1 MTTDFRPFAKA
12 IRANFDELS
21 KRELYT
27 VNISGDELW
36 DFYLD
41 SFPAGTNEMFR
52 QRREYDCSCCKNFM
66 RNVANVVAIVD
77 NQLVSVWDIADA
89 GHPFNVVC
97 EALSEKVKSL
107 GVSNVFRTKENSFG
121 AEMTREFGDGTNINW
136 NHFNTKIASKHICAE
151 VATIKGKKATA
162 AQVFRRALE
171 ELDNRAVT
179 TVQELIKDD
188 LLYRGMEHKAAVDA
202 FAKVQREYNKLN
214 SDEARSIFIWAN
226 IDSFVAGFRN
236 TVIGTLVQDL
246 TEGKDL
252 EKAVSSF
259 ETKMA
264 GDNYKRSKT
273 LITPSMIKD
282 AMKTIEALNLETAL
296 ERRFARI
303 GDVTVNNVL
312 WVDNS
317 VKGKMKGGIESL
329 LMEAA
334 VTKAPNVD
342 RAENIGIEAFMADV
356 VPKAKSIEAL
366 VKNAFAGNF
375 MSLTAPVHDDV
386 EQLFKWNNNFG
397 WSYDGDIAD
406 SDIKMRV
413 SKAGGNV
420 TNAVLRI
427 SLAWF
432 NFDDLDIHVFE
443 PSGRQISFRNKDGK
457 LDVDMNAGG
466 SNTRQPVEN
475 VSYTKA
481 NIQNGVY
488 TVKINQFRVRE
499 DKDFGFDLEV
509 ENNGS
514 IHNFNYTKRVT
525 GTVNALRITVKDGVV
540 VNIEA
545 GAGITGGMTPQEKW
559 GVKTETLVPVDTII
573 LSPNYWDDNATGNKH
588 WFFILKNCLNPEPT
602 RGIYNEFLRSGLEQ
616 HRKVFEVLGSKT
628 KCESSD
634 DQLSGI
640 GFSSTKRAELPVLVK
655 ASTGQK
661 LYNINF

>member
-1 MTTDFRPFAKA
+1 MTDFRPFAKA
-12 IRANFDELS
+12 IRANFDTLS
-21 KRELYT
+21 KQELYT

-41 SFPAGTNEMFR
+41 SFPAGTNEVFR

-66 RNVANVVAIVD
+66 RNIANVVAIVD
-77 NQLVSVWDIADA
+77 NQLVSVWDVADV

-97 EALSEKVKSL
+97 EALSDKVKGL
-107 GVSNVFRTKENSFG
+107 GISNVFRTKENSFG
-121 AEMTREFGDGTNINW
+121 AEMTRDFESNINW
-136 NHFNTKIASKHICAE
+136 NHFNTKIATKHICAE
-151 VATIKGKKATA
+151 VAEFKGKKATA

-171 ELDNRAVT
+171 ELDSGAVV
-179 TVQELIKDD
+179 TVQDLIKDD
-188 LLYRGMEHKAAVDA
+188 LLYRGTEHKAAVDA
-202 FAKVQREYNKLN
+202 FATVQREYNKLN
-214 SDEARSIFIWAN
+214 SDEARNIFIWAN
-226 IDSFVAGFRN
+226 IDSFVTGFRN

-252 EKAVSSF
+252 EKAVGSF

-273 LITPSMIKD
+273 LITPNMIKD
-282 AMKTIEALNLETAL
+282 AMKTIEKLNLETAL

-317 VKGKMKGGIESL
+317 VVGKMKGGIESL

-334 VTKAPNVD
+334 VTKKPNVD
-342 RAENIGIEAFMADV
+342 KAENIGIEAFMADV
-356 VPKAKSIEAL
+356 VPRAKSIDVL

-397 WSYDGDIAD
+397 WSYDGEVAD
-406 SDIKMRV
+406 SDIKAKV
-413 SKAGGNV
+413 AKAGGNV
-420 TNAVLRI
+420 TNAALRI
-427 SLAWF
+427 SLAWH
-432 NFDDLDIHVFE
+432 NYDDLDIHVIE
-443 PSGRQISFRNKDGK
+443 PDKTHIYFGNPRGK
-457 LDVDMNAGG
+457 LDVDMNAFGAR
-466 SNTRQPVEN
+466 SREPVEN
-475 VSYTKA
+475 ISYTKS
-481 NIQNGVY
+481 NLVDGVY
-488 TVKINQFRVRE
+488 IVKVNQYTRRE
-499 DKDFGFDLEV
+499 NIDYGFELEV

-514 IHNFNYTKRVT
+514 VHNFSYPKAVA
-525 GTVNALRITVKDGVV
+525 GTIGALKITVKNGIVAAIVTGEGVS
-540 VNIEA
+540 
-545 GAGITGGMTPQEKW
+545 GGMMPQDKW
-559 GVKTETLVPVDTII
+559 GIKTETFVPVNTII

-588 WFFILKNCLNPEPT
+588 WFFILKDCLNPEPT
-602 RGIYNEFLRSGLEQ
+602 RGIYNEFLKSGLEQ

-628 KCESSD
+628 KCEPTD

-640 GFSSTKRAELPVLVK
+640 GFSSTKRTELPVLVK
-655 ASTGQK
+655 TATGQK